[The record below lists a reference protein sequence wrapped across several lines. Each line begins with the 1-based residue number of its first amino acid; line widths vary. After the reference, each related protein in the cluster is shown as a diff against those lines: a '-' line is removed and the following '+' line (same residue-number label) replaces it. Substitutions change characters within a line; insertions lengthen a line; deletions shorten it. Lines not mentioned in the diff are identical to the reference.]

1 MWRNLHHIYR
11 FRHLLTEDQY
21 IIQCGSQYDVQ
32 YIRKVTAVSK
42 YHSTNTYMGHKS
54 RARLIIWCSFQPI
67 FSKHFRSRT
76 GLVNL
81 FEGMCS
87 KLSETFFHMWKPG
100 FNSTIFL
107 IIPVIF

>member
-1 MWRNLHHIYR
+1 MWSSLNHIYR

-21 IIQCGSQYDVQ
+21 TTQCGSQYDVKC
-32 YIRKVTAVSK
+32 IRKVTPVFT
-42 YHSTNTYMGHKS
+42 YHNTNTHMRHKS
-54 RARLIIWCSFQPI
+54 RARLIILCPFQPI

-81 FEGMCS
+81 FKGR
-87 KLSETFFHMWKPG
+87 KFTETFFHMWKPG

-107 IIPVIF
+107 IIPVTF